1 MKILWTREAIARLRE
16 IKQYIAQNNPDRAML
31 FIEKIIDRT
40 EILISS
46 PQIGRVVPEISRPE
60 IRELLF
66 KKYRIVY
73 RVKKDYIEIIT
84 VFEGHSLLNTNELN
98 D

>member
-16 IKQYIAQNNPDRAML
+16 IKQYIAQNNPVRAIL

-40 EILISS
+40 EILINS
-46 PQIGRVVPEISRPE
+46 PQIGRVVPEISRPD

-73 RVKKDYIEIIT
+73 RVKKDCVEILT
-84 VFEGHSLLNTNELN
+84 VFEGHRVLNINGLN